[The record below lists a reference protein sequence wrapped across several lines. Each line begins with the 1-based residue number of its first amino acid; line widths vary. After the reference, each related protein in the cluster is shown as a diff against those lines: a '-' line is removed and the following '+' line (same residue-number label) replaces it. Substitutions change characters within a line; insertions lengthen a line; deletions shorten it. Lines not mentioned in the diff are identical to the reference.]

1 MISAVVQAHKE
12 PHLLHFLKSL
22 RESSLIDEVILV
34 TRSIITSEEQDLVD
48 VHIMGIT
55 SCGGARNAGGA
66 LASNQFIFFSDA
78 HVCFDDDSLKRLCDA
93 SLKYNAVA
101 APAIGACD
109 YPNCEERGGYA
120 YGVRFSFKRKPFE
133 WVWLSKMDDKP
144 FYVPFVCGCAFVM
157 QKKHFNLLR
166 KLGGFLHDHE
176 GLGWEEEFTM
186 RLYRYGVRA
195 VVDPE
200 AKMLHLFKRS
210 WPAESTR
217 GYIRSRL
224 QGLYINVHHLF
235 NEIVRRLKEWGW
247 EIDFTP
253 AFKYTWL
260 RRMLP
265 RLSEKEERWFLEV

>member
-1 MISAVVQAHKE
+1 
-12 PHLLHFLKSL
+12 
-22 RESSLIDEVILV
+22 
-34 TRSIITSEEQDLVD
+34 
-48 VHIMGIT
+48 
-55 SCGGARNAGGA
+55 
-66 LASNQFIFFSDA
+66 
-78 HVCFDDDSLKRLCDA
+78 
-93 SLKYNAVA
+93 
-101 APAIGACD
+101 
-109 YPNCEERGGYA
+109 
-120 YGVRFSFKRKPFE
+120 
-133 WVWLSKMDDKP
+133 
-144 FYVPFVCGCAFVM
+144 
-157 QKKHFNLLR
+157 
-166 KLGGFLHDHE
+166 
-176 GLGWEEEFTM
+176 
-186 RLYRYGVRA
+186 VRA

-235 NEIVRRLKEWGW
+235 NEIVKRLKEWGW